1 MSQQKNN
8 KPKKQPNPYIRFTS
22 VAFQMGATIY
32 LGNVLGKWLDLK
44 YNTTFWESI
53 ITLFAV
59 FVSMYLV
66 ISQVLKLSK
75 DNKDD

>member
-1 MSQQKNN
+1 
-8 KPKKQPNPYIRFTS
+8 
-22 VAFQMGATIY
+22 MGATIY
-32 LGNVLGKWLDLK
+32 LGNLLGKWLDVK
-44 YNTTFWESI
+44 YSTTFWESL